1 MTYQKEKNR
10 ILESPTDTLVHTL
23 KYLRVGEEDVEYHI
37 RELQEQ
43 LKNGDMENI
52 EAEILSAKPLN
63 VDRVQGGTN
72 TDSHDKML
80 KIIDRCERQISPV
93 RNQLIGLMRLRA
105 QYAALKRDI
114 ISLPLPYRWI
124 LTAKYIDGQK
134 DTQIRA
140 RVNFGKT
147 RYYQT
152 VNEGLEI
159 LLRQINYKIPEL
171 SEPNELNEH

>member
-1 MTYQKEKNR
+1 MIYQKVKDR
-10 ILESPTDTLVHTL
+10 SLESPTEILVHTL
-23 KYLRVGEEDVEYHI
+23 KYLSAGEADVEYRI
-37 RELQEQ
+37 RKIEER
-43 LKNGDMENI
+43 LKYGNRKNM
-52 EAEILSAKPLN
+52 EAEILSAKPFN
-63 VDRVQGGTN
+63 ADRVQGGTN
-72 TDSHDKML
+72 TDSHDKVL
-80 KIIDRCERQISPV
+80 NIIDRCEQLMSPD
-93 RNQLIGLMRLRA
+93 RCLLIDLLRLRA
-105 QYAALKRDI
+105 QYTALKKEI